1 MIHHRHRRS
10 SRKNEIACID
20 ASGLPR
26 SAIAFALIISLL
38 ATAAVVSAIVGE
50 NGDWEWRFALSA
62 IASAVYAFSWMSY
75 KIGRPRW
82 GEVGLAF
89 GTTIM
94 IYGWF

>member
-10 SRKNEIACID
+10 GRKEVACID

-26 SAIAFALIISLL
+26 PIIAFALITSLL
-38 ATAAVVSAIVGE
+38 ATAAVVAAIVGE

-75 KIGRPRW
+75 KAGKPRW

>member
-1 MIHHRHRRS
+1 MINHRHRP
-10 SRKNEIACID
+10 SRRKEIACID

-26 SAIAFALIISLL
+26 SVIAFALITSLL
-38 ATAAVVSAIVGE
+38 TTAAVVSAIVGAG
-50 NGDWEWRFALSA
+50 GDWEWRFALSA
-62 IASAVYAFSWMSY
+62 IASAVYAFSWLSY
-75 KIGRPRW
+75 KSGNQRW